1 MTALRW
7 SSLPVTENSMNSAGR
22 LAGLFI
28 NSRLTLLFVVGLV
41 LFGVLALLLTPRE
54 ENPQIVVPSVV
65 VSIGLPGAAIEE
77 VEALLVIPLEGILSE
92 MSDVKHTYSTS
103 EYGRGSVQVEFDVG
117 VPQETALIRVY
128 DKVQQNTHRLPP
140 GASQPSV
147 VPVVVDEIPVVAVTL
162 SSATYDDYGLKRIAD
177 RMAVRLRSLPDV
189 SVVSVIGGRDRE
201 LRIEFDPERMQAF
214 GISMDQGLALLAAS
228 NRSGD
233 VGSAVQDGLRSQV
246 YVDGQLRSIA
256 AVRRL
261 VVGSY
266 QDRPIYLEDI
276 ADVVDGPPEER
287 HQITRFSLGPA
298 HPDYQGGTY
307 RDRAAVTLAIAK
319 KRDTNAVRVVDQVLD
334 RVARMQQRMA
344 PREVRFDVTVN
355 DGEKA
360 NKAVNRL
367 VIQLGISLL
376 SVSLV
381 LALFLGVREAAIVT
395 LLVPL
400 AFFATL
406 IVDYFIGISINRVTL
421 FGLILCIGMLVDAG
435 IVVVEN
441 IHRHF
446 NESPDADL
454 TLAAIEA
461 TREVGN
467 PTNLAT
473 LAIMAVFSSMIVLT
487 GMAGEYFYPITVD
500 VPVAIFASLV
510 VAYIVGPWAA
520 VRLIRPAPQSHAA
533 AKRDAWVVDRYR
545 YRLGRLLDSSKLRR
559 NFFLALTLLLVL
571 TLLMPV
577 WQFLRPQGVS
587 GPLSAGGVALTFLP
601 KDDQNT
607 FNITIDMPENSVIEQ
622 TDRLARAIGR
632 ILDQEPLVE
641 SYLTTLSIPGVADL
655 TGLLRGN
662 LSRYGEHFGEI
673 RVNLL
678 PKDQRLDSSIGLVT
692 ELREKINRVQVQ
704 FPGSVV
710 QLVENP
716 PGPPS
721 RAMVLAEIYG
731 NDPDVHRAMAAHVKE
746 QMTDTWGMVEVFDS
760 DPVTTH
766 RYRVVVDQE
775 KAALSGVAT
784 AQVEQALAILFDGQ
798 VIGSIHLAGELNVVP
813 LRGMVPRRLRL
824 QPDQLD
830 RVYLSNSDG
839 KRVPL
844 TEVTQIVLEPETA
857 PIQRK
862 DNERVIY
869 VGGEQL
875 SATAFNAVLDL
886 DERLRE
892 QFADQGIA
900 LPTSNLT
907 LVETAPDTVDGPQIL
922 WAGEVR
928 MMLDAYR
935 EMGLAVLLA
944 VIFVYLILVGYYQS
958 FTIPLIAM
966 AAIPLGV
973 IGVFPGHWIMGVPF
987 SGASIIGIIALAGV
1001 VVRSSLLIIDF
1012 AGEKLAAGVP
1022 LREAVLEAATLRLRP
1037 IFLTAVTVLLG
1048 SLVMLLDPV
1057 FNGLAV
1063 SLIFGT
1069 LVSTVLTVLVIPV
1082 IVYRVARGKVARGE
1096 QFLG

>member
-1 MTALRW
+1 MNNP
-7 SSLPVTENSMNSAGR
+7 SPMNSAGR
-22 LAGLFI
+22 LAGLFV
-28 NSRLTLLFVVGLV
+28 NSRLTLLFVLGLT
-41 LFGVLALLLTPRE
+41 LFGILALVMTPRE
-54 ENPQIVVPSVV
+54 ENPQIVVPGVAV
-65 VSIGLPGAAIEE
+65 TIGMPGASVEE

-92 MSDVKHTYSTS
+92 MSDVKHTYAVSA
-103 EYGRGSVQVEFDVG
+103 YGSGSVQVEFDVG
-117 VPQETALIRVY
+117 VPQEVALVRVY

-140 GASQPSV
+140 GASQPRV
-147 VPVVVDEIPVVAVTL
+147 LPVVVDDIPVVAVTL
-162 SSATYDDYGLKRIAD
+162 SSRKYDDYALKRIAE
-177 RMAVRLRSLPDV
+177 RMAIRLRSLPDV
-189 SVVSVIGGRDRE
+189 SVVSVVGGRDRE
-201 LRIEFDPERMQAF
+201 IRVEFDPERMQAF
-214 GISMDQGLALLAAS
+214 GISMDQGLALLAAT
-228 NRSGD
+228 NRAGS
-233 VGSAVQDGLRSQV
+233 VGAAVADGHRSPV
-246 YVDGQLRSIA
+246 YVDGQLRSVS

-261 VVGSY
+261 IVGSY

-276 ADVVDGPPEER
+276 ADVVDGPEQER
-287 HQITRFSLGPA
+287 NHLTRFSLGPA
-298 HPDYQGGTY
+298 HPDYNDGDY
-307 RDRAAVTLAIAK
+307 REVAAVTLAVAK
-319 KRDTNAVRVVDQVLD
+319 KRGTNAVRVVDQVLD
-334 RVARMQQRMA
+334 RVARMQKRTA
-344 PREVRFDVTVN
+344 PIDVRFDVTLN
-355 DGEKA
+355 DGLKA
-360 NKAVNRL
+360 DKAVNRL
-367 VIQLGISLL
+367 VVQLGISLL

-381 LALFLGVREAAIVT
+381 LAIFLGVREAAIVT

-441 IHRHF
+441 IHRHL
-446 NESPDADL
+446 NESPDSDPTA
-454 TLAAIEA
+454 TAIEA

-473 LAIMAVFSSMIVLT
+473 LAIMAVFSGMIVVT

-520 VRLIRPAPQSHAA
+520 VRLIRPTPKSNAV
-533 AKRDAWVVDRYR
+533 AKRDAWVFDRYR
-545 YRLGRLLDSSKLRR
+545 RTLGSLLDSSKTRR
-559 NFFLALTLLLVL
+559 KFFTALTVLLML
-571 TLLMPV
+571 TLLMPS
-577 WQFLRPQGVS
+577 WQFLRSQGVS
-587 GPLSAGGVALTFLP
+587 GPLSAGGVAMTFLP
-601 KDDQNT
+601 KDDQDT
-607 FNITIDMPENSVIEQ
+607 FNITIDMPEYSVIEQ

-632 ILDQEPLVE
+632 ILDREPLVD
-641 SYLTTLSIPGVADL
+641 SYLTTLSIPGVVDL
-655 TGLLRGN
+655 PGLLRGN
-662 LSRYGEHFGEI
+662 LNRYGGHFGEI

-678 PKDQRLDSSIGLVT
+678 PKEQRLSSSIGLVAK
-692 ELREKINRVQVQ
+692 LRQQIAIVQAE
-704 FPGSVV
+704 FPDSVV
-710 QLVENP
+710 HLVENP

-721 RAMVLAEIYG
+721 RAMVLAEIYD
-731 NDPDVHRAMAAHVKE
+731 NDPVRHRALATQVKE
-746 QMTDTWGMVEVFDS
+746 QLSFTWGMVEVFDS
-760 DPVTTH
+760 DPATVN

-784 AQVEQALAILFDGQ
+784 AQVQQALETLFDGQ
-798 VIGSIHLAGELNVVP
+798 IVGNIHIPGELNVVP
-813 LRGMVPRRLRL
+813 LRVLVPRRLQL

-830 RVYLSNSDG
+830 RVYLSNRDG
-839 KRVPL
+839 KRIPL
-844 TEVTQIVLEPETA
+844 TEVTRVVKEAETA

-875 SATAFNAVLDL
+875 ASTSFNAVLDL
-886 DERLRE
+886 DERLRD
-892 QFADQGIA
+892 QLRAQGII
-900 LPTSNLT
+900 LPTSNLS
-907 LVETAPDTVDGPQIL
+907 LWESAPDTVNGPQIL
-922 WAGEVR
+922 WSGEVR

-944 VIFVYLILVGYYQS
+944 VTFVYLILVAYYQS

-973 IGVFPGHWIMGVPF
+973 IGVFPGHWLMGVPF

-1012 AGEKLAAGVP
+1012 AGEKLAAGVE
-1022 LREAVLEAATLRLRP
+1022 LREAVQEAATLRLRP

-1082 IVYRVARGKVARGE
+1082 IVYRVAREQMARGRK
-1096 QFLG
+1096 FLG